1 MDHKP
6 PRTANKSQN
15 RSPWVKDI
23 TKFLS
28 AQTISLF
35 GSSLVQFAI
44 IWYITL
50 ETKSGLMM
58 TLSTLS
64 GFLPQI
70 AISFIAGVWA
80 DRYNRKAIIMVADG
94 AIAVTTLGLAIL
106 IALGY
111 QSNWVIFIV
120 LAVRS
125 FGSGI
130 QSPAV
135 NAMIPQLVPKDNLM
149 RVNGINGTLQS
160 ITFLISPAVA
170 GALYGSFGLVAT
182 LFVDVTTAIFAILV
196 MGTLRIK
203 RQPVPG
209 TLDGTVPEEGSIDKD
224 GEKTTYWQ
232 DFLIGL
238 RYVVS
243 HKLIRSLFIFFALF
257 MFLIVPAAILSPLY
271 VARAFGDEVWKLTA
285 NEMLF
290 SLGTAFGGLLV
301 SLWGGFKRHTVTI
314 ALSAMAF
321 GLLTVA
327 MGLAPNLWTYLVVI
341 FVTGIFIPYFN
352 AASMVLFQENTPQDM
367 LGRVFSFNQ
376 VISSASFPLG
386 MLVFGPLADQMEI
399 STLLIISGLVLTLVG
414 ISVFFVPSLA
424 AKSES

>member
-1 MDHKP
+1 MP
-6 PRTANKSQN
+6 NKKE
-15 RSPWVKDI
+15 PWHLEI
-23 TKFLS
+23 LKFLT

-50 ETKSGLMM
+50 ETKSGTMM

-70 AISFIAGVWA
+70 AISFVAGVWA
-80 DRYNRKAIIMVADG
+80 DRYDKKRIIMVADT
-94 AIAVTTLGLAIL
+94 AIASATLLLATL
-106 IALGY
+106 FLLGY
-111 QSNWVIFIV
+111 AANWIVFVV

-125 FGSGI
+125 LGSGI

-135 NAMIPQLVPKDNLM
+135 NAMIPQIVPRDKLM

-160 ITFLISPAVA
+160 ITFLVSPAIA
-170 GALYGSFGLVAT
+170 GILYGTFGIVAT
-182 LFVDVTTAIFAILV
+182 LFVDVVTAVLAIGV
-196 MGTLRIK
+196 MSTLK
-203 RQPVPG
+203 RTQVSAQDPG
-209 TLDGTVPEEGSIDKD
+209 GN
-224 GEKTTYWQ
+224 TYWQ
-232 DFLIGL
+232 DFLAGL
-238 RYVVS
+238 RYVSS
-243 HKLIRSLFIFFALF
+243 HALIRSLFIFFSLF

-271 VARAFGDEVWKLTA
+271 VARTFGDEVWKLTA

-301 SLWGGFKRHTVTI
+301 SIWGGFKRHTTTI
-314 ALSAMAF
+314 GISAIAF
-321 GLLTVA
+321 GLLTSA
-327 MGLAPNLWTYLVVI
+327 MGLAPTLYLYLMVI

-376 VISSASFPLG
+376 VVSAASFPLG
-386 MLVFGPLADQMEI
+386 MLVFGPLSDQFDI
-399 STLLIISGLVLTLVG
+399 AWLLIWTGLVLAAVG
-414 ISVFFVPSLA
+414 FSVFYVPAFKPSKLSKA
-424 AKSES
+424 S

>member
-1 MDHKP
+1 MNHKP
-6 PRTANKSQN
+6 PQTATKSQN
-15 RSPWVKDI
+15 RSPWVKNI

-106 IALGY
+106 ITLGY
-111 QSNWVIFIV
+111 HSNWIIFVV

-135 NAMIPQLVPKDNLM
+135 NAMIPQLVPKDHLM
-149 RVNGINGTLQS
+149 RINGINGTLQS

-196 MGTLRIK
+196 MSTLK
-203 RQPVPG
+203 S
-209 TLDGTVPEEGSIDKD
+209 TTFEEGVSNPD

-232 DFLIGL
+232 DFLLGL

-285 NEMLF
+285 NEMLYDEKQ
-290 SLGTAFGGLLV
+290 A
-301 SLWGGFKRHTVTI
+301 
-314 ALSAMAF
+314 
-321 GLLTVA
+321 
-327 MGLAPNLWTYLVVI
+327 
-341 FVTGIFIPYFN
+341 GILMFC
-352 AASMVLFQENTPQDM
+352 
-367 LGRVFSFNQ
+367 GH
-376 VISSASFPLG
+376 G
-386 MLVFGPLADQMEI
+386 MQ
-399 STLLIISGLVLTLVG
+399 
-414 ISVFFVPSLA
+414 
-424 AKSES
+424 